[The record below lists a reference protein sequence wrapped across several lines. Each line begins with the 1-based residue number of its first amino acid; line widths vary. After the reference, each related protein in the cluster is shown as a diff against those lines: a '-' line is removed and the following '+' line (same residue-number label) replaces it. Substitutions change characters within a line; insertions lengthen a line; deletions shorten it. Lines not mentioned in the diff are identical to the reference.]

1 MAGNSKFKVLL
12 VLEADSDK
20 ETIVDWYETIKPDL
34 GLAWLNEYDR
44 IENSISR
51 NPYLYEEN
59 LLFIRRAV
67 FQRFPYTVYYRIDEE
82 EQLIIILGVLH
93 QRQDRNEILRRINLI
108 E

>member
-1 MAGNSKFKVLL
+1 MAS
-12 VLEADSDK
+12 
-20 ETIVDWYETIKPDL
+20 
-34 GLAWLNEYDR
+34 
-44 IENSISR
+44 

-67 FQRFPYTVYYRIDEE
+67 LHRFPYTVYYRIDEE
-82 EQLIIILGVLH
+82 DQIIIILGVLH